1 MTAFRNDSRSNIL
14 SDEEWNEMVAL
25 KNAINTNPASVH
37 PEKMERF
44 TELLV
49 KSFDEKI
56 NEQ

>member
-1 MTAFRNDSRSNIL
+1 MTAFRNDSQSNIL